1 MTILNKRTEDHALE
15 AVPDSERHN
24 WLQLSWS
31 TAGIATT
38 LVQLFIG
45 ALVTFVAGIW
55 IGLLAGLAV
64 TVIGAL
70 LGWGVG
76 HVAFKTG
83 LASSV
88 LARQHGF
95 GRRGSSLV
103 ALTFGFMIVGFIA
116 LENVLLYKGLLF
128 WLGLDDSLELQILV
142 YGLMTLAWI
151 LLTAFGFE
159 LVTRVASLTLI
170 AFLVLLVYLMFDV
183 IQSSGQNWQQ
193 VISFGAQFPDEAL
206 AAMGATTPL
215 GKFSFCINVLI
226 GSAGALALI
235 DGDLGR
241 YARSSKDVLVAA
253 VIGNLFL
260 DVVMIVVGAVV
271 MYAGTGQLIDFYVA
285 KGVSAEVAV
294 ASVVQSPDSVAA
306 AFIVFGGTLGA
317 LLLFLAQ
324 GKAQVLNTYSASLS
338 MTNLFDVTLGWRPGR
353 MMFVILANV
362 IACLM
367 LLGSILDWFNGFIT
381 ILGILTT
388 CFAAIIIT
396 DYFIVAPKRAP
407 GETLA
412 DFHWPGLL
420 TVAMAFVCSHYL
432 FNSWMPI
439 EIVTSLILSF
449 VLYPLLC
456 TLERRSAQLSRLA
469 S

>member
-1 MTILNKRTEDHALE
+1 MTTLNKRTEDHALE

-24 WLQLSWS
+24 WLQLSWN

-45 ALVTFVAGIW
+45 ALLTFVAGIW
-55 IGLLAGLAV
+55 IGILAGLAV

-76 HVAFKTG
+76 HVAYKTG

-88 LARQHGF
+88 LAREHGF

-116 LENVLLYKGLLF
+116 LENVLLYKGFLF
-128 WLGLDDSLELQILV
+128 WMGLEDTLALQFLV

-170 AFLVLLVYLMFDV
+170 AFLALLVYLMFDV

-193 VISFGAQFPDEAL
+193 VFTFGAQFPEEAL
-206 AAMGATTPL
+206 AAMGATTAM

-241 YARSSKDVLVAA
+241 YARSSKDVLIAA
-253 VIGNLFL
+253 VIGNLAM
-260 DVVMIVVGAVV
+260 DVVMLIVGAVV
-271 MYAGTGQLIDFYVA
+271 MYAGAGQLVDFYVA
-285 KGVSAEVAV
+285 KGVSPEAAA

-317 LLLFLAQ
+317 LLLLLAQ

-338 MTNLFDVTLGWRPGR
+338 MTNLFDATLGWRPGR
-353 MMFVILANV
+353 LVFVILANV
-362 IACLM
+362 VACLM

-407 GETLA
+407 DESMA

-420 TVAMAFVCSHYL
+420 TVAVAFVCSHYL
-432 FNSWMPI
+432 FNGWMPI
-439 EIVTSLILSF
+439 ECVTSLILSF
-449 VLYPLLC
+449 VLYPLFC
-456 TLERRSAQLSRLA
+456 KWGRRSAPLPRPA